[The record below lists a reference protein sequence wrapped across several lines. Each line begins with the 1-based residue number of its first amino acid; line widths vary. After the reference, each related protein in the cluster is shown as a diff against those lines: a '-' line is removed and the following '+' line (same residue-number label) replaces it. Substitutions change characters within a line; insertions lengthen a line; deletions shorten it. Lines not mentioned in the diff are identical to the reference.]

1 MKSIIPLAG
10 PDFILANNV
19 KALTPFNDGFLLKE
33 ILDSRPWSKDM
44 INEDYIFILQ
54 NDPKSLDF
62 SNNYLNDW
70 FPGSNKIFLSDFTRG
85 AAMSCLAGISLVQDF
100 EEVIILDLADIYYE
114 CDVDLQSIMDH
125 ETHGLVLTFKS
136 REQQYSYFKFDDGDF
151 KLAAEKEVIS
161 DDASAGTYIFKNIS
175 LLLSSLSWSI
185 SNFDKLKF
193 NDLLYVA
200 PIFNGL
206 INLSKNVKKY
216 EVSNVIDLK
225 SQDRV

>member
-10 PDFILANNV
+10 PDFIISNNV

-33 ILDSRPWSKDM
+33 ILDSRPWRKDLS
-44 INEDYIFILQ
+44 NEDYIFILQ
-54 NDPKSLDF
+54 NDPSSINF
-62 SNNYLNDW
+62 SNSYLNEW
-70 FPGSNKIFLSDFTRG
+70 FPDSRKVFLSDFTRG
-85 AAMSCLAGISLVQDF
+85 AAMSCLAGISLLPDF
-100 EEVIILDLADIYYE
+100 NEVIILDLADIYYE
-114 CDVDLQSIMDH
+114 SDIDLLRAMGN

-136 REQQYSYFKFDDGDF
+136 SEQQYSYFKFDEGDF
-151 KLAAEKEVIS
+151 IKAAEKQVIS

-185 SNFDKLKF
+185 SNPNKILF

-200 PIFNGL
+200 PVFNGL
-206 INLSKNVKKY
+206 INMSKKVMKY

-225 SQDRV
+225 LQDRI